1 MKIAITDACIFID
14 LFYLDLTTEVFSLQ
28 LEIHTSVDVIFELY
42 KEQQDHLA
50 VFISNGKLTTHNLT
64 AEERNKIQ
72 TFNYPRSL
80 SDSDKIVLYL
90 ASRLNAMVLSSDKT
104 IRNTAKNKAIDYH
117 GMIWIFDQL
126 VNNNLITKKEA
137 SLKLT
142 RLITTNLI
150 YQNNKELVAEL
161 QKRLTFWS

>member
-14 LFYLDLTTEVFSLQ
+14 LFYLDLTTEFFSLQ

>member
-14 LFYLDLTTEVFSLQ
+14 LFYLNLTTEFFSLQ

-50 VFISNGKLTTHNLT
+50 DFISKGILNTHNLT
-64 AEERNKIQ
+64 AEERNNIQ
-72 TFNYPRSL
+72 TVNFPKSL

-150 YQNNKELVAEL
+150 YQNNKELVAEM
-161 QKRLTFWS
+161 QKRLTLWS